1 MTADESVAGFE
12 PLYGEAEKTDGLIPW
27 DIGGPQPVVEQLVAY
42 GAIRGEVLDPGTGP
56 GYHAI
61 HYASQGYS
69 ATGVDGSPTAI
80 ARAKRNAERA
90 GVQVDFQVAD
100 ATKLDGFEGRFDTV
114 VDSAFY
120 HVLMDDEAVQTRY
133 AQALHRA
140 TKPGARLFMFEFS
153 PHNVN
158 GIQWVGIP
166 ADNFERVLGAGGWRI
181 GLPRAQHLSGPLRT
195 RDVRRHDGDCR
206 CPSTARPWR
215 RCSRYNASWRCST
228 HCWRT
233 TGCTFR
239 CGRWWRPAW
248 LARHA
253 CTLGPRLRCA
263 VVNDQHSVATGEG
276 RGHGQ
281 PWVAQRNCAKGCR
294 SGSSA

>member
-1 MTADESVAGFE
+1 MATDLSVAGFE
-12 PLYGEAEKTDGLIPW
+12 PLYGAAEHTDGLVPW
-27 DIGGPQPVVEQLVAY
+27 DIGGPQPAVQQLVAY

-61 HYASQGYS
+61 HFASQGFS

-120 HVLMDDEAVQTRY
+120 HVLMGDEAVQTRY

-158 GIQWVGIP
+158 GLQWEGIP
-166 ADNFERVLGAGGWRI
+166 ADNFERVLGASGWRLDYLGGTTYLARFGPQTFDAMSAI
-181 GLPRAQHLSGPLRT
+181 LDDAQGGTVVKMQPIKEQLHVLGPLLDDYR
-195 RDVRRHDGDCR
+195 VHF
-206 CPSTARPWR
+206 PVWS
-215 RCSRYNASWRCST
+215 
-228 HCWRT
+228 
-233 TGCTFR
+233 
-239 CGRWWRPAW
+239 
-248 LARHA
+248 
-253 CTLGPRLRCA
+253 
-263 VVNDQHSVATGEG
+263 VVAT
-276 RGHGQ
+276 RLD
-281 PWVAQRNCAKGCR
+281 
-294 SGSSA
+294 

>member
-1 MTADESVAGFE
+1 MTIDASVAGFE
-12 PLYGEAEKTDGLIPW
+12 PLYGEAEHTDGLIPW
-27 DIGGPQPVVEQLVAY
+27 DIGGPQPVVQQLVAY

-69 ATGVDGSPTAI
+69 TTGVDGSPTAI
-80 ARAKRNAERA
+80 ERAKRNAQRA

-133 AQALHRA
+133 AQGLHRA

-166 ADNFERVLGAGGWRI
+166 ADNFERVLGGSGWR
-181 GLPRAQHLSGPLRT
+181 L
-195 RDVRRHDGDCR
+195 D
-206 CPSTARPWR
+206 
-215 RCSRYNASWRCST
+215 Y
-228 HCWRT
+228 
-233 TGCTFR
+233 
-239 CGRWWRPAW
+239 
-248 LARHA
+248 
-253 CTLGPRLRCA
+253 LGPTTYQARFGPETFDAMATLLGEHQGQTVEKMQPLKHQLEVLSPLLEDYR
-263 VVNDQHSVATGEG
+263 VHIPVWSVVAT
-276 RGHGQ
+276 RLD
-281 PWVAQRNCAKGCR
+281 
-294 SGSSA
+294 